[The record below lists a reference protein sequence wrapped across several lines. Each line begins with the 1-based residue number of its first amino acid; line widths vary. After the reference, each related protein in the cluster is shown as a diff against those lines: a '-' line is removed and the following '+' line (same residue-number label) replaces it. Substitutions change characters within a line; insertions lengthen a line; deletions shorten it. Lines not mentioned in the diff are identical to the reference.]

1 MSAVPQSNPVA
12 AAAVSAARGARKQRR
27 KSSLG
32 SGAPLAIVSARHTFV
47 GAADTE
53 LSFEKGNRIVVMK
66 KTAEKGWWFGFVE
79 GSGGAGGWFPSTYIA
94 T

>member
-1 MSAVPQSNPVA
+1 MT
-12 AAAVSAARGARKQRR
+12 VSAALGTGNQRR
-27 KSSLG
+27 KSSIG
-32 SGAPLAIVSARHTFV
+32 GGAPLAIVSARHTFV

-79 GSGGAGGWFPSTYIA
+79 GKSGGKAGGGWFPSTYV
-94 T
+94 TT

>member
-1 MSAVPQSNPVA
+1 VPRRIASA
-12 AAAVSAARGARKQRR
+12 AARGIDQRR
-27 KSSLG
+27 NSSAG
-32 SGAPLAIVSARHTFV
+32 GGTPLAIVSARHAFV
-47 GAADTE
+47 GTADTE
-53 LSFEKGNRIVVMK
+53 LSFRAEDNIVVMK